1 MASSF
6 KDTGICAVPRRIDPE
21 TSRFLTSVKSQIERL
36 SGIAGD
42 DADRAVRI
50 SELANGEISI
60 GPGPVDAGKSTR
72 VLKAPRNLQAYN
84 LMIAH
89 RLTWENVEKSY
100 SHVEVWCAFD
110 STALDDAELIGIAT
124 KPVAEFT
131 HNGTSTR
138 RTHTYFIRAVGWDGA
153 ISPWVPPQGGIV
165 VPPANDRTINDL
177 LSEIFD
183 DSRYTSQHVIVAD
196 SFKVVRP
203 GVGVS
208 GAKTVFATG
217 NVGGVDTIG
226 ISANMVIDGTILTR
240 MLDAGCVTADKIGA
254 GQINAGHIQANAI
267 DGTHIKAT
275 SSIRL
280 NEGGRLTAGMNNIII
295 DSSDDSIIVAP
306 DNGTAVGS
314 PNLTGLDYAR
324 LSNGDIEFFIW
335 NGSGSHVKY
344 NSMMRIEHG
353 KTPSGTTVRIPGYF
367 KEPPHIVLSPA
378 MLPLYNADYSLS
390 SQTLSL
396 DLAPFYDGRLVR
408 EWSTRQWEFTPKL
421 ELQINGGADYP
432 MLGDTTYSD
441 LTQVCPQSVGLS
453 LIHI

>member
-50 SELANGEISI
+50 SELANVEISI
-60 GPGPVDAGKSTR
+60 GHGPVDAGKSTR
-72 VLKAPRNLQAYN
+72 VLKAPRNLQVYN

-240 MLDAGCVTADKIGA
+240 MLDAACVTADKIGA
-254 GQINAGHIQANAI
+254 GQISAGHIQANAI

-280 NEGGRLTAGMNNIII
+280 NEGGKLTAGMNNIII
-295 DSSDDSIIVAP
+295 DSSDNSIIVAP
-306 DNGTAVGS
+306 DNGTTVGS
-314 PNLTGLDYAR
+314 PNLSGKDYAR
-324 LSNGDIEFFIW
+324 LSKGDIEFFIW
-335 NGSGSHVKY
+335 NGAGSHVKY

-367 KEPPHIVLSPA
+367 KAPPHIVLSPA
-378 MLPLYNADYSLS
+378 MLPLYNANYSLS
-390 SQTLSL
+390 SQNLSL
-396 DLAPFYDGRLVR
+396 DL
-408 EWSTRQWEFTPKL
+408 TPL
-421 ELQINGGADYP
+421 
-432 MLGDTTYSD
+432 
-441 LTQVCPQSVGLS
+441 
-453 LIHI
+453 